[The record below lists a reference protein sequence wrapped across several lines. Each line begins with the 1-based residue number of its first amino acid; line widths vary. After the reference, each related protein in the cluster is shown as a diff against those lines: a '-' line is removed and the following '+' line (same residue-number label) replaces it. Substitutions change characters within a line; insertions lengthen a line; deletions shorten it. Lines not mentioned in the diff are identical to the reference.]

1 MLCIYLI
8 KGSIWIVPEKG
19 ISPHVL
25 GEIVCLQFA
34 YRIKFSLVVL
44 KQIKQFAMQGEHDR
58 NPLLKGIF
66 LPY

>member
-1 MLCIYLI
+1 M
-8 KGSIWIVPEKG
+8 PEKG
-19 ISPHVL
+19 ISPHVI

-58 NPLLKGIF
+58 NPLLKRGFSCLIKI
-66 LPY
+66 LYSLVVSL

>member
-1 MLCIYLI
+1 M
-8 KGSIWIVPEKG
+8 PEKG
-19 ISPHVL
+19 ISPHIL

-34 YRIKFSLVVL
+34 YRIKFSLVAIVL

>member
-1 MLCIYLI
+1 M
-8 KGSIWIVPEKG
+8 PEKG
-19 ISPHVL
+19 ISPHVI

-34 YRIKFSLVVL
+34 YRIKFSLVAIVL

>member
-1 MLCIYLI
+1 M
-8 KGSIWIVPEKG
+8 PEKG

-25 GEIVCLQFA
+25 GEIVCLKFA

>member
-1 MLCIYLI
+1 M
-8 KGSIWIVPEKG
+8 PEKG
-19 ISPHVL
+19 ISPHVI

-58 NPLLKGIF
+58 NPLLKGFSCLIKI
-66 LPY
+66 LYSLVVSL